1 MRAPYVT
8 AVKNIS
14 ISTKTLDRQPDTQ
27 VKGESEEI
35 ALTNESYGQSWC
47 PDPLT
52 IGHCLHSNAV
62 RETLLSQSR
71 SVWPIMGDCTHSH
84 PSHSGFRS

>member
-1 MRAPYVT
+1 MSAPYVT

-52 IGHCLHSNAV
+52 IGHCLRSNGEG
-62 RETLLSQSR
+62 RLFLSQSR
-71 SVWPIMGDCTHSH
+71 SVWPIMGNSTRSH
-84 PSHSGFRS
+84 PCHSGFRS